1 MTTIHCRTIQNT
13 LLVEHIVNALDIVA
27 ATRKQRTFWPQP
39 HDPLIPLPTHQVSH
53 TVLVQFQIVSSTT
66 LYPPYHYISA
76 GWQNL
81 PAFRREQKWQ

>member
-1 MTTIHCRTIQNT
+1 MTTIHCRTIPNT

-39 HDPLIPLPTHQVSH
+39 HDPLIQPATHLVGH

-66 LYPPYHYISA
+66 LYPLYHYTSV
-76 GWQNL
+76 
-81 PAFRREQKWQ
+81 